1 MITKTKALIATI
13 GVMLGGITLVYA
25 LVTYTKLVILSMMAV
40 IGMLGAKVIYT
51 EILNY
56 LLDQEKIKTGK
67 WSNKK

>member
-13 GVMLGGITLVYA
+13 GVMIGGATLVYA

-40 IGMLGAKVIYT
+40 IGILGAKVIYT

-56 LLDQEKIKTGK
+56 LLDQEKIKTSK
-67 WSNKK
+67 WNKKS

>member
-13 GVMLGGITLVYA
+13 GVMIGGATLVYA
-25 LVTYTKLVILSMMAV
+25 LVTHTKLVILSMMAV
-40 IGMLGAKVIYT
+40 IGILGGKVIYT

-56 LLDQEKIKTGK
+56 LLDQEKIKTGR